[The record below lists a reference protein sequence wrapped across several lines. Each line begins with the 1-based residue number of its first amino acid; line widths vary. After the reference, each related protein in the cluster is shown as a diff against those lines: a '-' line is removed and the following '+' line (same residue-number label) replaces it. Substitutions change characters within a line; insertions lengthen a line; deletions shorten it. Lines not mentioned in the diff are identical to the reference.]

1 MDWNTKATL
10 IIKDAVTIIQYFT
23 NRYKQFKDLV
33 IDSYH
38 EIIYKVIDHFLHYK
52 FTTCRSV
59 HIHMFVFTEGAPIYG
74 ENANEE
80 ITIYYDNIIS
90 CSKDVSVEN
99 QQYIKYQMH
108 HHSRKRC

>member
-10 IIKDAVTIIQYFT
+10 IMKDPVTIVKYFT

-38 EIIYKVIDHFLHYK
+38 EPIYKVTHHFLCYE
-52 FTTCRSV
+52 FSTCGSI

-74 ENANEE
+74 ENSNKE
-80 ITIYYDNIIS
+80 IAAYCDNIIS
-90 CSKDVSVEN
+90 CS
-99 QQYIKYQMH
+99 
-108 HHSRKRC
+108 